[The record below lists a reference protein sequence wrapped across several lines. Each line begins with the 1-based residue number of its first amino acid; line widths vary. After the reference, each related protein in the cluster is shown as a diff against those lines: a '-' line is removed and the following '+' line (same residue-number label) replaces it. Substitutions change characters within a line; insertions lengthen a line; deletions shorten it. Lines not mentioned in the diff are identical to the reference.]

1 LRSTRTPRSLSLILL
16 FAAAVAA
23 LLATA
28 GSEGAAPRPDTS
40 EAERWRGLVGEER
53 ARVALGNRVIV
64 LLKAPSLAQRVAA
77 AGREATEPELRAW
90 NAAAL
95 AAQKQLAAKLAGKGV
110 PLVPELTF
118 TRVVN
123 GFSAPLDP
131 RGVALLERDEDVQG
145 VYPVRAAYPASLS
158 STALVQATAPL
169 RPGPALPGFDGTG
182 VTVALLDTGVD
193 VTHPFIRRQALPGI
207 DIVTPEGIGAPR
219 HHPLIPA
226 RTERHGT
233 QLAGIVA
240 GSGGPG
246 GLTGVAPGAHVLPI
260 RVAGWQPDAQGG
272 FAVYARSD
280 QLLAG
285 LESAVDPNGDG
296 STLDGA
302 RIALVGVVEPF
313 AAFPDGAVARAVDGA
328 AKLDTLVVGAAGND
342 GPAGPAYG
350 SVGGPAGAPAALA
363 VGASDGRRAV
373 ATVRVLLR
381 SGLDVLFDGAVPLGG
396 AVVPQRALTAPVA
409 APGRLNAGLPTDRR
423 AAAGFFDAQGY
434 SRVAGRAALVAPSVD
449 PQQAQRDAAAA
460 GAAAVVLDGV
470 APAGALGLDEHVGIP
485 VVGLPLAATRAA
497 RRALGRKLDVTISI
511 GAPAA
516 TPNPAFGR
524 IAPFTSRGLAF
535 GGAAKPELS
544 AAGLALATAE
554 PGRNEDG
561 RARYATVNG
570 TSGAAAVAAGAAAL
584 LAQARPALHAS
595 ELKAALVDTAFV
607 PEGAGLAAAGGG
619 RIDLT
624 RASVTEIAAE
634 PAAISFGPMV
644 ERGVRA
650 VRTLTVH
657 NISTRRL
664 ALLVT
669 ARVPGVAGVTIDV
682 KPRRLSLARGRSARV
697 RLTARAAFVY
707 RRLGGAEGVV
717 RIRSGSQA
725 VSVPWTIAFPPPVAG
740 LLSDVRLSA
749 GTFRASDTQP
759 AVLSFRAGRVK
770 LADGRPQVEPVEVLE
785 VQLWHKR
792 RQIGV
797 LARLRDLLP
806 GRYAFG
812 ITGRGPLG
820 GGLPTGLYRLRVVA
834 VPAGGRGRTFRELP
848 FRLR

>member
-1 LRSTRTPRSLSLILL
+1 
-16 FAAAVAA
+16 VAA

-28 GSEGAAPRPDTS
+28 GSHGAAPRTDTS
-40 EAERWRGLVGEER
+40 AAERWRGLVGEER

-64 LLKAPSLAQRVAA
+64 LLGAPSLADRVAA
-77 AGREATEPELRAW
+77 AGGEATEAELRAW

-95 AAQKQLAAKLAGKGV
+95 AAQRQLAAKLAGKGV

-118 TRVVN
+118 THVVN

-131 RGVALLERDEDVQG
+131 RGVALLERDEDVRG
-145 VYPVRAAYPASLS
+145 VYPVRAAYPAALS
-158 STALVQATAPL
+158 PSTPVQMAAQLQP
-169 RPGPALPGFDGTG
+169 RPALPGFDGTG

-207 DIVTPEGIGAPR
+207 DIVSPEGIAAPR
-219 HHPLIPA
+219 QHPLAPG

-246 GLTGVAPGAHVLPI
+246 GFSGVAPGAHILPI
-260 RVAGWQPDAQGG
+260 RIAGWQPDAEGG
-272 FAVYARSD
+272 FAVYARTD

-285 LESAVDPNGDG
+285 LERAVDPNNDG

-302 RIALVGVVEPF
+302 RIALVGVSEPF
-313 AAFPDGAVARAVDGA
+313 AAFRDGAVARAAQGA
-328 AKLDTLVVGAAGND
+328 ARLDTLVVAPAGND

-350 SVGGPAGAPAALA
+350 SVGGPAGAPATLA
-363 VGASDGRRAV
+363 VGASDGRASV
-373 ATVRVLLR
+373 ATVRVLVR
-381 SGLDVLFDGAVPLGG
+381 SGLEVIFDGQVPLGG
-396 AVVPQRALTAPVA
+396 AVVPQHALTVPLA
-409 APGRLNAGLPTDRR
+409 APGRPNAGLASDRR
-423 AAAGFFDAQGY
+423 AAAGFFDAEGY
-434 SRVAGRAALVAPSVD
+434 SRVAGRGALVAPSTD

-485 VVGLPLAATRAA
+485 VVGIPSPAAREA
-497 RRALGRKLDVTISI
+497 RRALAERRDVTISV

-524 IAPFTSRGLAF
+524 VAPFTSRGLAF
-535 GGAAKPELS
+535 GGTAKPELS

-561 RARYATVNG
+561 EARYATVNG
-570 TSGAAAVAAGAAAL
+570 TSSAAAVAAGAAAL
-584 LAQARPALHAS
+584 LAQARPALHAA
-595 ELKAALVDTAFV
+595 ELKSALVDTAVV
-607 PEGAGLAAAGGG
+607 PDGVGLAAAGGG

-624 RASVTEIAAE
+624 RASVAEIAAE
-634 PAAISFGPMV
+634 PATISFGPMV
-644 ERGVRA
+644 ERGARA
-650 VRTLTVH
+650 ARTLTVH
-657 NISTRRL
+657 NISSRRL

-682 KPRRLSLARGRSARV
+682 KPRRLSLARGRSATV

-725 VSVPWTIAFPPPVAG
+725 VSVPWTIAFPPSVAG
-740 LLSDVRLSA
+740 LLSGVRLSTR
-749 GTFRASDTQP
+749 TFGASDTQP
-759 AVLSFRAGRVK
+759 AVLSLRAGRVL
-770 LADGRPQVEPVEVLE
+770 LADERAQVEPVEVLE
-785 VQLWHKR
+785 VQLWHKQR
-792 RQIGV
+792 EIGV

-820 GGLPTGLYRLRVVA
+820 GRLPSGLYRLRVVA
-834 VPAGGRGRTFRELP
+834 VPAGGRGLTFRELP